1 MPHTVSETRQQEEA
15 AAGTRRAGDGAAW
28 GEQKFRALLEAA
40 PDAMVIVNGEG
51 RIVLVNSQTEKLFG
65 YAREDLL
72 GEPIEKLLPPRY
84 RKMHV
89 GNRDQFFVDP
99 KVRPMGAG
107 LELYAQRQD
116 GSEFPVE
123 ISLSPLE
130 TQEGMLVSS
139 AIRDITERKR
149 FEQALQEK
157 NDALEAAS
165 QAKDRF
171 LASMS
176 HELRTPLNAII
187 GFSGMLLMKLPG
199 PLNEVQ
205 EHQMKTVQAN
215 ARHLLAL
222 INDLLDVAKINA
234 GKVEL
239 HPELIDALA
248 LVNDIVSSLQ
258 PMAQA
263 KGLDLAV
270 GTVSGETR
278 LTADRRALSQ
288 ILINLTNNAIKFTK
302 EGSVR
307 VHVER
312 IMDEGRPAIRFS
324 VEDTGPG
331 IREEDQDR
339 LFQAFA
345 QGQDSRRQGLEGTG
359 LGLHL
364 SRELAILLG
373 GQLSFRSQPG
383 HGSVFMVVLPG
394 G

>member
-1 MPHTVSETRQQEEA
+1 MSHTVSETRELEEA
-15 AAGTRRAGDGAAW
+15 AAGTRTGDNAAW
-28 GEQKFRALLEAA
+28 GEQQFRALLEGA

-51 RIVLVNSQTEKLFG
+51 RIMLVNSQTEKLFG
-65 YAREDLL
+65 HARAELL
-72 GEPIEKLLPPRY
+72 GQPIEVLLPR
-84 RKMHV
+84 RFRGMHV
-89 GNRDQFFVDP
+89 GHRDQFFVDP

-107 LELYAQRQD
+107 LELYAQRRD

-130 TQEGMLVSS
+130 TEEGMLVTS

-205 EHQMKTVQAN
+205 EHQLKTVQAN

-239 HPELIDALA
+239 HPEAIDALG
-248 LVNDIVSSLQ
+248 LVNDIVASLQ

-263 KGLDLAV
+263 KGLDLAI
-270 GTVSGETR
+270 GTVTGGTQLSS
-278 LTADRRALSQ
+278 DRRALSQ

-312 IMDEGRPAIRFS
+312 IEDEGQPAVRFS
-324 VEDTGPG
+324 IEDTGPG

-364 SRELAILLG
+364 SRELTILLG
-373 GQLSFRSQPG
+373 GQLGFRSQPG
-383 HGSVFMVVLPG
+383 RGSVFMVTLPG
-394 G
+394 V

>member
-1 MPHTVSETRQQEEA
+1 MPHTVSETREEGEA
-15 AAGTRRAGDGAAW
+15 AARTLRTGAGEAW
-28 GEQKFRALLEAA
+28 GEQQFRALLEAA
-40 PDAMVIVNGEG
+40 PDAMVIVNGQG

-65 YAREDLL
+65 HARADLL
-72 GEPIEKLLPPRY
+72 GQPIEFLLPNRF
-84 RKMHV
+84 RNMHV
-89 GNRDQFFVDP
+89 GHRDQFFVDP

-107 LELYAQRQD
+107 LELYGQRKD

-123 ISLSPLE
+123 ISLSPLDTE
-130 TQEGMLVSS
+130 EGMLVSS

-149 FEQALQEK
+149 FEHALQEK
-157 NDALEAAS
+157 NEALENAS

-234 GKVEL
+234 GKVEF
-239 HPELIDALA
+239 HPEAIDALA
-248 LVNDIVSSLQ
+248 LVNDIVASLQ
-258 PMAQA
+258 PMAQD

-270 GTVSGETR
+270 GTVTGGTQLSS
-278 LTADRRALSQ
+278 DRRALSQ
-288 ILINLTNNAIKFTK
+288 ILINLTNNAIKFTQ

-307 VHVER
+307 VHIER
-312 IMDEGRPAIRFS
+312 IDDEGRPAVRFS

-331 IREEDQDR
+331 IREEDQPR

-364 SRELAILLG
+364 SRELTILLG
-373 GQLSFRSQPG
+373 GQLSFRSQQG
-383 HGSVFMVVLPG
+383 RGSVFMVTLPG
-394 G
+394 V